1 MGIRDLL
8 LEIARTYDASEGTR
22 VEVPGQRVLR
32 EVERRTDLPL
42 PTALFAKGYG
52 GQTSAAATPWIG
64 VFDPEI
70 NSSAREG
77 LYLAYI
83 FSADLRTVSL
93 TLQQGITH
101 LEHRLG
107 KGQARQDHLRRQAAR
122 LRRAVAMQRQ
132 NEWVDEPE
140 LRHGAARPKAYE
152 AASVIARRYDVADLP
167 QETVLGGDLVYAA
180 EALKHTSVAQRLWW
194 FEDTES
200 SLEVSYPSNEHG
212 VSGNDPLAGFQ
223 PKDSSDYI
231 ANIAAKQQVKRR
243 LHEAL
248 IAEFGHHIA
257 ARGFTPTTRL
267 MHPRDLVLRRQD
279 EEPDT
284 EGEWL
289 VEAKVVRDGNP
300 TEAVRHAVG
309 QLFEYSHFLYRERGR
324 PEPHLIGLFTEDV
337 GVYSGYLERRGIASI
352 WQTANGWE
360 GSSCASKWGMVG

>member
-1 MGIRDLL
+1 ML

-22 VEVPGQRVLR
+22 LEVAGQRVLR
-32 EVERRTDLPL
+32 EVEGRTDLPL
-42 PTALFAKGYG
+42 PTELFAKGYG

-70 NSSAREG
+70 NSSPREG

-101 LEHRLG
+101 LEYRLG

-122 LRRAVAMQRQ
+122 LRRATAIQRR

-167 QETVLGGDLVYAA
+167 QETALGGDLIYAA
-180 EALKHTSVAQRLWW
+180 DALKRTAVADRSWW
-194 FEDTES
+194 FEDAGS
-200 SLEVSYPSNEHG
+200 QLEVSY
-212 VSGNDPLAGFQ
+212 VSSDHVVSEGDPLAGFQ

-231 ANIAAKQQVKRR
+231 ANIAAKQQIKKRH
-243 LHEAL
+243 HEAL
-248 IAEFGHHIA
+248 IAAFGLHVA
-257 ARGFTPTTRL
+257 SRGFIPTTRL
-267 MHPRDLVLRRQD
+267 KHPRDLILRRQN
-279 EEPDT
+279 EERSDG
-284 EGEWL
+284 EEWL
-289 VEAKVVRDGNP
+289 VEAKVVREGNP

-309 QLFEYSHFLYRERGR
+309 QLFEYSHFLYRERGL
-324 PEPHLIGLFTEDV
+324 PDPHLIGLFTEDV
-337 GVYSGYLERRGIASI
+337 GVYSGYLEQRGIASM
-352 WQTANGWE
+352 WKTPHGWDGSSSANGW
-360 GSSCASKWGMVG
+360 GMIE

>member
-22 VEVPGQRVLR
+22 LEVSGQRVLR
-32 EVERRTDLPL
+32 EVESRTDLPL
-42 PTALFAKGYG
+42 PTPLFARGYG

-64 VFDPEI
+64 VFDPEV

-101 LEHRLG
+101 LEYRLG

-122 LRRAVAMQRQ
+122 LRRAVAMQRR

-152 AASVIARRYDVADLP
+152 AASVIARQYDVTDLP
-167 QETVLGGDLVYAA
+167 QETALGDDLVYAA
-180 EALKHTSVAQRLWW
+180 DALKRTSVAERLWW
-194 FEDTES
+194 FEDEES
-200 SLEVSYPSNEHG
+200 QLEVSYATNGHVANEG
-212 VSGNDPLAGFQ
+212 DPLAGFQ

-231 ANIAAKQQVKRR
+231 ANIAAKQQIKRR
-243 LHEAL
+243 RHESL
-248 IAEFGHHIA
+248 IAEFGLHIA
-257 ARGFTPTTRL
+257 SRGFTPKTKL
-267 MHPRDLVLRRQD
+267 MHPRDLVLHRQNGAQ
-279 EEPDT
+279 DT
-284 EGEWL
+284 SDEWL

-324 PEPHLIGLFTEDV
+324 PEPHLVGLFTEDV
-337 GVYSGYLERRGIASI
+337 GVYSGYLEQRGIASI
-352 WQTANGWE
+352 WQTSSGWDGSASANGW
-360 GSSCASKWGMVG
+360 GMTG

>member
-8 LEIARTYDASEGTR
+8 LEIARTYDAGEGTR
-22 VEVPGQRVLR
+22 LEVAGQRVLR
-32 EVERRTDLPL
+32 EVESRTDLPL
-42 PTALFAKGYG
+42 PSALFAKGYG

-122 LRRAVAMQRQ
+122 LRRAVAMQRR

-152 AASVIARRYDVADLP
+152 AASVIARCYDVADLP
-167 QETVLGGDLVYAA
+167 QETALGDDLIHAA
-180 EALKHTSVAQRLWW
+180 DALKRTSVAERLWW
-194 FEDTES
+194 FEDAES
-200 SLEVSYPSNEHG
+200 QLEVSYPSNDHVVGET
-212 VSGNDPLAGFQ
+212 DPLAGFQ

-231 ANIAAKQQVKRR
+231 ANIAAKQQIKRR
-243 LHEAL
+243 RHEAL
-248 IAEFGHHIA
+248 IAEFGLHVA

-267 MHPRDLVLRRQD
+267 MHPRDLILRRQN
-279 EEPDT
+279 EELGAGD
-284 EGEWL
+284 EWL

-309 QLFEYSHFLYRERGR
+309 QLFEYSHFLYREKGL
-324 PEPHLIGLFTEDV
+324 PEPHLMGLFTEDV
-337 GVYSGYLERRGIASI
+337 GVYSDYLENRGIASI
-352 WQTANGWE
+352 WQTRNGWDGSASANGW
-360 GSSCASKWGMVG
+360 GMFG